1 MPSTSNGDALTDQPL
16 AGTLIGENFHS
27 WPHEVRQDFVDNAFN
42 ERWGVSESD
51 HVRVWEIRLQPGQR
65 VAAHRHVLDH
75 FWTAI
80 NPGSSRQHTADGTTR
95 EVTYLPTYLPGQTR
109 HLHCAEGEYLL
120 HDPEMW
126 VTPNWCSRQSNS
138 STAPIPHCRS
148 TESEAPQLRDFSSQ
162 G

>member
-42 ERWGVSESD
+42 GEVGVSESD

-65 VAAHRHVLDH
+65 VAAHRHILDY

-80 NPGSSRQHTADGTTR
+80 NPGSSRHHTADGTTR
-95 EVTYLPTYLPGQTR
+95 EVTYLPGQTR
-109 HLHCAEGEYLL
+109 HCHCAEREYLL
-120 HDPEMW
+120 RDLEN
-126 VTPNWCSRQSNS
+126 VGDTELVF
-138 STAPIPHCRS
+138 STVEFLDSANPALPLH
-148 TESEAPQLRDFSSQ
+148 
-162 G
+162 